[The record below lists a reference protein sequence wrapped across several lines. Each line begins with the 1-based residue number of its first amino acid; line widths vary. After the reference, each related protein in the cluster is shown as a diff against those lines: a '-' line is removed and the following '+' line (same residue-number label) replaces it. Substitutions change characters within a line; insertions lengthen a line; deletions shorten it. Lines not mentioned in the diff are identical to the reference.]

1 MTKPMLNVIWSFIVV
16 ASVIAAVLLGNGDD
30 LSAVFVDSAADA
42 VSLLLQLAGI
52 IGLWSGLM
60 KIAAQSGMNAL
71 FAKVF
76 ALPLRR
82 LFPRLERNSTAFE
95 TITMNISANL
105 LGLGNTATPL
115 GLRAMHELRLRSAS
129 DRASDEM
136 VLFVVMNT
144 ASLQLLPTT
153 LASLRQSYG
162 SAAPFDILVPVWI
175 SSAGALAVALVIAVA
190 GNQISGSS
198 SIRVT
203 VPDTV

>member
-1 MTKPMLNVIWSFIVV
+1 MLNIIWSCIVI

-115 GLRAMHELRLRSAS
+115 GLRAMRELRLRSAS

-198 SIRVT
+198 SIRVS

>member
-1 MTKPMLNVIWSFIVV
+1 MLNIIWSFIVI
-16 ASVIAAVLLGNGDD
+16 ASVICSILLGNGDN
-30 LSAVFVDSAADA
+30 LSSVFVDSAADA

-60 KIAAQSGMNAL
+60 KIAEQSGLNAL

-82 LFPRLERNSTAFE
+82 LFPRLERDSPALE
-95 TITMNISANL
+95 AITMNISANL

-115 GLRAMHELRLRSAS
+115 GLRAMRELRQRSGS

-153 LASLRQSYG
+153 LAALRQSYG
-162 SAAPFDILVPVWI
+162 SAAPFEILVPVWL
-175 SSAGALAVALVIAVA
+175 SSAGALAVALVIAVI
-190 GNQISGSS
+190 GNKISGCKN
-198 SIRVT
+198 
-203 VPDTV
+203 

>member
-1 MTKPMLNVIWSFIVV
+1 MRARM
-16 ASVIAAVLLGNGDD
+16 
-30 LSAVFVDSAADA
+30 
-42 VSLLLQLAGI
+42 LLLQLAGI

-115 GLRAMHELRLRSAS
+115 GLRAMRELRLRSAS

-190 GNQISGSS
+190 GNQISDSR
-198 SIRVT
+198 SIRVS
-203 VPDTV
+203 VQDTV